1 MALVPLDA
9 ALAPDAL
16 DLLRRLGDAAA
27 DEGVELWLVGGPVRD
42 ALLGRPVLDLDLT
55 SETPAAEL
63 GPRLAERLGGTCG
76 SRSQFGTVKLRLGGR
91 TLDLATARSEV
102 YPYPAALPVI
112 LAGGADMAADLARRD
127 FAINAMAASLH
138 PRRFGEL
145 LDTEG
150 GVADLEAGVVRVLH
164 RASFR
169 DDPTRT
175 FRAARY
181 VSRLGFR
188 LDAATRRQLRRAL
201 PHVDALSAARVRREI
216 ERLLAEQHAT
226 RAMLMAVRLGVL
238 PAVEAGLA
246 VPEVRAA
253 LRRAAALSRADA
265 RGLRGLA
272 LLGVLA
278 YPLPA
283 ERADAFRE
291 RIGAGKRQAQVMRA
305 VVRLREAEQAL
316 SEGRRPSETAAIVG
330 NAPREAVEAASAAS
344 ASASARRNLARYLDA
359 SRRRSPL
366 DGHDLLALGV
376 PPGPSVGDMLS
387 ALRDAV
393 LDGVVRGRAQAE
405 RFVRERLGTGGQI
418 PSPEANK
425 GM

>member
-1 MALVPLDA
+1 MTAVPLDA

-55 SETPAAEL
+55 SEAPAAEL

-76 SRSQFGTVKLRLGGR
+76 ARSQFGTVKLRLNGR
-91 TLDLATARSEV
+91 TLDLATARAEV
-102 YPYPAALPVI
+102 YPHPGALPVI
-112 LAGGADMAADLARRD
+112 VANADMTDDLARRD
-127 FAINAMAASLH
+127 FSINAMAASLH

-145 LDTEG
+145 LDTQG
-150 GVADLEAGVVRVLH
+150 GGADLDAGVLRVLH
-164 RASFR
+164 PASFR

-188 LDAATRRQLRRAL
+188 LEPATRRQLRRNL
-201 PHVDALSAARVRREI
+201 RHVDAVSAARVIREI
-216 ERLLAEQHAT
+216 ERLLAEQDAAP
-226 RAMLMAVRLGVL
+226 AMLSALRLGVL

-246 VPEVRAA
+246 APEVRSA
-253 LRRAAALSRADA
+253 LRRAGR

-272 LLGVLA
+272 LLGALT

-291 RIGAGKRQAQVMRA
+291 RIGAGRRQAQVMRA
-305 VVRLREAEQAL
+305 AVRLREAEQSIGEAM
-316 SEGRRPSETAAIVG
+316 RPSETSAIVG
-330 NAPREAVEAASAAS
+330 SAPREAVEAASAAA
-344 ASASARRNLARYLDA
+344 ASAPARRNLARYLNA
-359 SRRRSPL
+359 FRRRPPL
-366 DGHDLLALGV
+366 NGHELLALGV
-376 PPGPSVGDMLS
+376 EPGPAVGAMLS
-387 ALRDAV
+387 ALRNAV

-405 RFVRERLGTGGQI
+405 RFVRERLGTEGI
-418 PSPEANK
+418 SPLPTRGEQL
-425 GM
+425 

>member
-9 ALAPDAL
+9 ALAPDDLA
-16 DLLRRLGDAAA
+16 LLRRLGDAAA

-42 ALLGRPVLDLDLT
+42 AQLGRPVLDLDLT
-55 SETPAAEL
+55 SEAPASEL
-63 GPRLAERLGGTCG
+63 GPRLAKRLGGTCG
-76 SRSQFGTVKLRLGGR
+76 SWSQFGTVKLRLSGR
-91 TLDLATARSEV
+91 TLDLATTRSEI

-112 LAGGADMAADLARRD
+112 VAGGADMAADLARRD
-127 FAINAMAASLH
+127 FAINAMASSLH

-150 GVADLEAGVVRVLH
+150 GVADLDAGVVRVLH

-188 LDAATRRQLRRAL
+188 LEPPSRRQLRRAL
-201 PHVDALSAARVRREI
+201 RYVDALSAARVRREI
-216 ERLLAEQHAT
+216 ERLLGEQHAA
-226 RAMLMAVRLGVL
+226 RALLTAIRLGVL

-246 VPEVRAA
+246 APEVRAA
-253 LRRAAALSRADA
+253 LRRADA

-272 LLGVLA
+272 LLGALT
-278 YPLPA
+278 YPLPG

-305 VVRLREAEQAL
+305 VVRLRESEQAL
-316 SEGRRPSETAAIVG
+316 SEARRPSEASAIVG

-344 ASASARRNLARYLDA
+344 ASASVRRNLVRYLDT

-376 PPGPSVGDMLS
+376 PPGPAVGAMLS
-387 ALRDAV
+387 ALRNAV
-393 LDGVVRGRAQAE
+393 LDGVVRGRTQGE
-405 RFVRERLGTGGQI
+405 RFVRGQLAAQ
-418 PSPEANK
+418 E
-425 GM
+425 

>member
-1 MALVPLDA
+1 MALAPLDA

-55 SETPAAEL
+55 SEAPASEL
-63 GPRLAERLGGTCG
+63 GPRLAKRLGGTCG
-76 SRSQFGTVKLRLGGR
+76 SWSQFGTVKLRLSGR
-91 TLDLATARSEV
+91 TLDLATARSEI

-112 LAGGADMAADLARRD
+112 VAGGADMAADLARRD
-127 FAINAMAASLH
+127 FSINAMAASLH

-188 LDAATRRQLRRAL
+188 LEPATRRQLRRAL

-216 ERLLAEQHAT
+216 ERLLAEQHAA
-226 RAMLMAVRLGVL
+226 RAMLTAVWLGVL

-246 VPEVRAA
+246 APEVRAVV
-253 LRRAAALSRADA
+253 RRADA
-265 RGLRGLA
+265 RSLRGLA
-272 LLGVLA
+272 LLGALTW
-278 YPLPA
+278 PLPA

-291 RIGAGKRQAQVMRA
+291 RIGAGRREALVIRA

-316 SEGRRPSETAAIVG
+316 GAARRPSEVSAIGGV
-330 NAPREAVEAASAAS
+330 APREAVEAASAAA
-344 ASASARRNLARYLDA
+344 ASASARRNLARYMDA
-359 SRRRSPL
+359 SRRRPPL
-366 DGHDLLALGV
+366 NGHDLLALGV
-376 PPGPSVGDMLS
+376 PPGPAVGAMLA
-387 ALRDAV
+387 ALRKAV
-393 LDGVVRGRAQAE
+393 LDGLVRGRAQAE
-405 RFVRERLGTGGQI
+405 RFVRDRLGTGD
-418 PSPEANK
+418 
-425 GM
+425 